1 MQKLLK
7 TKKLAG
13 VLLMGMLMSVL
24 HALDSARVKECYEV
38 LGKDCG
44 LWTKGFDQIQKI
56 VIHPAKIELTQE
68 QIKAEQGSEEIKG
81 CLAWRFNP
89 KSLKE
94 FFKRSET
101 YEDSSPRHD
110 YDYFPCHITGSFMLE
125 GQKYTFEINGGG
137 YFEIHDSKRKT
148 YYLGCNLERYNDS
161 GDIVSNPKC
170 AKFLPD
176 F

>member
-1 MQKLLK
+1 MNIIERLLR
-7 TKKLAG
+7 T
-13 VLLMGMLMSVL
+13 VLYVMACSYTLS
-24 HALDSARVKECYEV
+24 ALNSTRIKECYKD
-38 LGKDCG
+38 LGKECG

-68 QIKAEQGSEEIKG
+68 QIKAEQGDEDTKL
-81 CLAWRFNP
+81 CLAWHFNP

-101 YEDSSPRHD
+101 YEDGSPRHD
-110 YDYFPCHITGSFMLE
+110 YDYSPCHITGSFMLE

-137 YFEIHDSKRKT
+137 YFEIYDSKGKT
-148 YYLGCNLERYNDS
+148 YYLGCNSYRYTDS